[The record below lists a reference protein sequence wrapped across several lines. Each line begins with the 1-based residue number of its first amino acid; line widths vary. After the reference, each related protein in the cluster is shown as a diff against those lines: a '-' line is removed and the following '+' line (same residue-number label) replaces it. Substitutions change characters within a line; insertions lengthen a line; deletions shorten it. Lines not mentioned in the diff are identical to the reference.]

1 MISSLDYKIYKAI
14 QQDKKLTEIYL
25 GYQELD
31 WYYTKARYSAT
42 CTEAI
47 EFTLFDKT
55 ICGLLQIDEHL
66 SLEDIGRILGFNVID
81 NPSEK
86 KYKDNAEYEILKERV
101 IDTSEMQD
109 RRGYQKLSKRFN
121 ELQEIMD
128 MSKKILATEKTIEEN
143 KQFIKDEKNKELI
156 ELALEENKENEE
168 ELEKD
173 YLLMQDLLA
182 PKDPNDAKNAII
194 EIRAGIG
201 GDEAAL
207 FASDIFRMYSYFAEK
222 KKWKLNIITSNPT
235 GIGGFKEITF
245 SLSGKNVFGTMR
257 FESGV
262 HRVQRVPETE
272 SSGRVHTSAIT
283 VAVLPEAEDVDIEIK
298 DGDLKIDVYRA
309 TGHGG
314 QCVNTTD
321 SAVRITHLPTGLV
334 VTCQDEKSQ
343 LKNKTKAMKVLRSRM
358 LDAKIA
364 KHEAEISKTRKA
376 QVGTGDRSAKIRTYN
391 FPQSRITDH
400 RINLTSYKMDQVLAG
415 ELDEFIDAL
424 KIAYKEEKVNN

>member
-1 MISSLDYKIYKAI
+1 MLPQKKM
-14 QQDKKLTEIYL
+14 QD
-25 GYQELD
+25 
-31 WYYTKARYSAT
+31 
-42 CTEAI
+42 
-47 EFTLFDKT
+47 
-55 ICGLLQIDEHL
+55 
-66 SLEDIGRILGFNVID
+66 LE
-81 NPSEK
+81 K
-86 KYKDNAEYEILKERV
+86 EYEVLKERV

-109 RRGYQKLSKRFN
+109 RRGYQKISKRFN

-128 MSKKILATEKTIEEN
+128 LYKKILELENTVEEN
-143 KQFIKDEKNKELI
+143 KKLIKNEKDKELI
-156 ELALEENKENEE
+156 ELALEEIKENEE

-173 YLLMQDLLA
+173 YSKMQDLLA
-182 PKDPNDAKNAII
+182 PKDPNDEKNAIV
-194 EIRAGIG
+194 EIRAGTG

-222 KKWKLNIITSNPT
+222 KKWKLTILSSNPT

-245 SLSGKNVFGTMR
+245 SLEGKNVFGTMR

-283 VAVLPEAEDVDIEIK
+283 VAVLPEAEDVDIEIN
-298 DGDLKIDVYRA
+298 DRDLKIDVYRA

-321 SAVRITHLPTGLV
+321 SAVRITHIPTGLV

-343 LKNKTKAMKVLRSRM
+343 LKNKVKAMKVLRSRM

-400 RINLTSYKMDQVLAG
+400 RINLTSYKMDQILSG